1 MKDTITLP
9 RQLVQDAVD
18 SFRDHRL
25 EYWDTRR
32 CDTEKALRA
41 ALDAPEPQ
49 PPQNHA
55 WAAISKTSIL
65 LFWRKENAEKM
76 TPTPTSH
83 FCVERLP
90 IFDAPVEAPPPQ
102 NLEYIAQLKATSVIL
117 RSLDEPV
124 TFNATK
130 IAIADAIDAL
140 LLAVAAP
147 KVEPAHPTDL
157 EKVIDD
163 YIEDYEMVGE
173 SEDGRD
179 AIYTPTENDKAL
191 LKDAI
196 LGLLV
201 DTDWDAAWGAHIDS
215 LVSARAAK
223 IETWTDADADA
234 ARLALELECL
244 LNDTADMSIVSKWWA
259 SSMEAL
265 DLHRAR
271 ISAKP
276 NTLKKLDAM
285 ERLLIARQQPASKAE
300 PRRVP
305 LTEEQIDKVWGSL
318 DYTMTLEKLRVSVAR
333 AIEAEHGI
341 KEGS

>member
-41 ALDAPEPQ
+41 ALDAPAPNEDDEWCHCGKIECSYC
-49 PPQNHA
+49 HA
-55 WAAISKTSIL
+55 TAK
-65 LFWRKENAEKM
+65 R
-76 TPTPTSH
+76 P
-83 FCVERLP
+83 
-90 IFDAPVEAPPPQ
+90 DAP
-102 NLEYIAQLKATSVIL
+102 
-117 RSLDEPV
+117 
-124 TFNATK
+124 
-130 IAIADAIDAL
+130 
-140 LLAVAAP
+140 AP

-163 YIEDYEMVGE
+163 YIEYYEMHGE

-285 ERLLIARQQPASKAE
+285 ERLLIARQQPAPTAQ
-300 PRRVP
+300 PQRVP
-305 LTEEQIDKVWGSL
+305 LTEEQIDAIVL
-318 DYTMTLEKLRVSVAR
+318 DGCKALAWETKAVMRRLVLE
-333 AIEAEHGI
+333 IEATST
-341 KEGS
+341 KEAA

>member
-9 RQLVQDAVD
+9 RQVVQDAVD

-41 ALDAPEPQ
+41 ALDAPAPNEDDEWCHCGKIECSYC
-49 PPQNHA
+49 HA
-55 WAAISKTSIL
+55 TAK
-65 LFWRKENAEKM
+65 R
-76 TPTPTSH
+76 P
-83 FCVERLP
+83 
-90 IFDAPVEAPPPQ
+90 DAP
-102 NLEYIAQLKATSVIL
+102 
-117 RSLDEPV
+117 
-124 TFNATK
+124 
-130 IAIADAIDAL
+130 
-140 LLAVAAP
+140 AP

-179 AIYTPTENDKAL
+179 AIYTTTENDKAL

-271 ISAKP
+271 MSAKP

-285 ERLLIARQQPASKAE
+285 ERLLIARQQPAPTAE
-300 PRRVP
+300 PQRVP
-305 LTEEQIDKVWGSL
+305 LTEKQMDKLMFDCGL
-318 DYTMTLEKLRVSVAR
+318 SVTARDIAR
-333 AIEAEHGI
+333 AVEAAHGI
-341 KEGS
+341 KEPSNG